1 MIPLPLLFRGK
12 VRDVYEV
19 PGDGGSAGI
28 GGDGRSARVGG
39 DGGADAASAGGGSA
53 GGHLLLVASDRV
65 SAFDVVMGEPVPDK
79 GRVLTQI
86 TAWWLSTHLQGVP
99 HHVISVRPGEITD
112 AVPALA
118 GCEADW
124 AGRATLVRRTRPLPV
139 ECVVRGYLSGS
150 AWKEYRES
158 GTLAGEPLP
167 AGLAESDPLVPAI
180 FSPATKAKEGH
191 DENITFEQMTGIL
204 GAGTVGAGIGRVG
217 TGGADL
223 AAELRRRS
231 LDIYERGRAA
241 AAECGI
247 ILADTKFEFGIAP
260 DGEILLIDEV
270 LTPDS
275 SRFWPREHY
284 RRGRPQPSLDKQP
297 LRDHLDGLADW
308 NKQYPPP
315 PLPERVIGATA
326 ERYREVF
333 RRLTG
338 MGVEEYE
345 APWFGAGAGEEGATE
360 MTRRTGI
367 GAGARA
373 GGRMEAGPGAQA
385 AGRTEAGAQAAA
397 RGRAR

>member
-19 PGDGGSAGI
+19 PGD
-28 GGDGRSARVGG
+28 R
-39 DGGADAASAGGGSA
+39 
-53 GGHLLLVASDRV
+53 LLLVASDRV
-65 SAFDVVMGEPVPDK
+65 SAFDVVMAEPVPEK

-86 TAWWLSTHLQGVP
+86 TVWWLNTHLDCVP
-99 HHVISVRPGEITD
+99 HHVISVRPREI
-112 AVPALA
+112 AGALPALA
-118 GCEADW
+118 GCESGW

-167 AGLAESDPLVPAI
+167 TGLAESDPLVPAV
-180 FSPATKAKEGH
+180 FSPATKATEGH
-191 DENITFEQMTGIL
+191 DENITFEQM
-204 GAGTVGAGIGRVG
+204 AGIV
-217 TGGADL
+217 GADL

-260 DGEILLIDEV
+260 DGELLLIDEV

-297 LRDHLDGLADW
+297 LRDHLDGLAEW
-308 NKQYPPP
+308 NKRYPPP
-315 PLPERVIGATA
+315 PLPERVIAAAA

-338 MGVEEYE
+338 TELEEYE
-345 APWFGAGAGEEGATE
+345 APRFG
-360 MTRRTGI
+360 
-367 GAGARA
+367 
-373 GGRMEAGPGAQA
+373 GPG
-385 AGRTEAGAQAAA
+385 R
-397 RGRAR
+397 

>member
-19 PGDGGSAGI
+19 PGACVAAGTGGRGSRAGPSVV
-28 GGDGRSARVGG
+28 GEPPGDF
-39 DGGADAASAGGGSA
+39 
-53 GGHLLLVASDRV
+53 LLLVASDRI
-65 SAFDVVMGEPVPDK
+65 SAFDVVMAEPVPGK
-79 GRVLTQI
+79 GRILTQI
-86 TAWWLSTHLQGVP
+86 TAWWLDTHLKGVP
-99 HHVISVRPGEITD
+99 HHIISVRPAEIAC

-118 GCEADW
+118 GCEAEW

-167 AGLAESDPLVPAI
+167 AGLAESEPIVPAI

-191 DENITFEQMTGIL
+191 DENITFEQVEGIL
-204 GAGTVGAGIGRVG
+204 GAGTEAPGAAS
-217 TGGADL
+217 ADL

-231 LDIYERGRAA
+231 LAIYERGREAA
-241 AAECGI
+241 ARCGI

-260 DGEILLIDEV
+260 DGELLLIDEV

-308 NKQYPPP
+308 NKRYPPP
-315 PLPERVIGATA
+315 PLPERVIAAAA

-338 MGVEEYE
+338 TELERYE
-345 APWFGAGAGEEGATE
+345 APRFRGGAQAD
-360 MTRRTGI
+360 R
-367 GAGARA
+367 ARARGTKA
-373 GGRMEAGPGAQA
+373 GGRLA
-385 AGRTEAGAQAAA
+385 AGVPG
-397 RGRAR
+397 RGRVR

>member
-1 MIPLPLLFRGK
+1 MISLPLLFRGK

-19 PGDGGSAGI
+19 PGD
-28 GGDGRSARVGG
+28 R
-39 DGGADAASAGGGSA
+39 
-53 GGHLLLVASDRV
+53 LLLVASDRV
-65 SAFDVVMGEPVPDK
+65 SAFDVVMAEPVPAK

-86 TAWWLSTHLQGVP
+86 TAWWLGTHLDGVP
-99 HHVISVRPGEITD
+99 HHVISLRPGEIAE

-118 GCEADW
+118 GSESGW
-124 AGRATLVRRTRPLPV
+124 AGRSTLVRRTRPLPV

-167 AGLAESDPLVPAI
+167 TGLAESDPLVPAI
-180 FSPATKAKEGH
+180 FSPATKATEGH
-191 DENITFEQMTGIL
+191 DENITFEQM
-204 GAGTVGAGIGRVG
+204 AGIV
-217 TGGADL
+217 GADL

-260 DGEILLIDEV
+260 DGRLIIIDEV

-315 PLPERVIGATA
+315 PLPQRVIAAAA

-338 MGVEEYE
+338 TELEEYE
-345 APWFGAGAGEEGATE
+345 APRFGGS
-360 MTRRTGI
+360 
-367 GAGARA
+367 
-373 GGRMEAGPGAQA
+373 GR
-385 AGRTEAGAQAAA
+385 
-397 RGRAR
+397 

>member
-19 PGDGGSAGI
+19 PGGGAAAGP
-28 GGDGRSARVGG
+28 GGRVGAAG
-39 DGGADAASAGGGSA
+39 SGRHGRAAASSGGARQPGSL
-53 GGHLLLVASDRV
+53 LLLVASDRV
-65 SAFDVVMGEPVPDK
+65 SAFDVVMAEPVPDK

-86 TAWWLSTHLQGVP
+86 TAWWLSTHLPGIP
-99 HHVISVRPGEITD
+99 HHVVSVRTGEIAD

-118 GCEADW
+118 GCEAQW
-124 AGRATLVRRTRPLPV
+124 AGRATLVRRTAPLPV

-167 AGLAESDPLVPAI
+167 PGLAESDALVPAI
-180 FSPATKAKEGH
+180 FSPATKATEGH
-191 DENITFEQMTGIL
+191 DENITLGRMAEIL
-204 GAGTVGAGIGRVG
+204 GKGAGSVG
-217 TGGADL
+217 VEGAVIPGARNDGAETPGADL

-241 AAECGI
+241 AAQCGI
-247 ILADTKFEFGIAP
+247 ILADTKFEFGMAP
-260 DGEILLIDEV
+260 DGELLLIDEV

-275 SRFWPREHY
+275 SRFWPRERY

-308 NKQYPPP
+308 DKRHPPP
-315 PLPERVIGATA
+315 RLPERVIAATA
-326 ERYREVF
+326 DRYREVF

-338 MGVEEYE
+338 TGLEQYE
-345 APWFGAGAGEEGATE
+345 APRFGGE
-360 MTRRTGI
+360 
-367 GAGARA
+367 ARA
-373 GGRMEAGPGAQA
+373 DRVRASGAKAG
-385 AGRTEAGAQAAA
+385 EAGASGVEAGGGLAAGVSG
-397 RGRAR
+397 RGRGR

>member
-19 PGDGGSAGI
+19 PDGGN
-28 GGDGRSARVGG
+28 
-39 DGGADAASAGGGSA
+39 
-53 GGHLLLVASDRV
+53 HLLLVASDRV
-65 SAFDVVMGEPVPDK
+65 SAFDVVMAEPVPGK

-86 TAWWLSTHLQGVP
+86 TAWWLGTHLKEVP
-99 HHVISVRPGEITD
+99 HHVVSVRTGEIRD

-118 GCEADW
+118 GCEAEW
-124 AGRATLVRRTRPLPV
+124 AGRATLVRRAAPLPV

-167 AGLAESDPLVPAI
+167 PGLAESDPLVPAI

-191 DENITFEQMTGIL
+191 DENITFERMTEIL
-204 GAGTVGAGIGRVG
+204 GPGAE
-217 TGGADL
+217 L

-241 AAECGI
+241 AAERGI

-260 DGEILLIDEV
+260 DGELLLIDEV

-275 SRFWPREHY
+275 SRFWPRERY
-284 RRGRPQPSLDKQP
+284 RRGRAQPSLDKQP

-308 NKQYPPP
+308 NKRYPPP
-315 PLPERVIGATA
+315 PLPGRVVAAAA

-338 MGVEEYE
+338 TALDEYE
-345 APWFGAGAGEEGATE
+345 APRFGEGVGAGEAGAGGPETGEGQT
-360 MTRRTGI
+360 TGVS
-367 GAGARA
+367 A
-373 GGRMEAGPGAQA
+373 GGR
-385 AGRTEAGAQAAA
+385 GR
-397 RGRAR
+397 